1 VGCKWKVIAEESY
14 LHPVSEGVVLLL
26 GGSAGEQYVEDTIDD
41 QPDSDVD

>member
-14 LHPVSEGVVLLL
+14 LHPVSEGVILLL
-26 GGSAGEQYVEDTIDD
+26 DGSAGKQYLEDTIDG